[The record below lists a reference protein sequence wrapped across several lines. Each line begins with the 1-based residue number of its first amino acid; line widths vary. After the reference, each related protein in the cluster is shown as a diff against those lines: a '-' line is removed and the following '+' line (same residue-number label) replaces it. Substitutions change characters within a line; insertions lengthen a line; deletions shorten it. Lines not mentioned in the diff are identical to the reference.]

1 MHKINTRNLD
11 LNLLVV
17 FTTLWETQNVTRA
30 SERLSLSQSA
40 VSHALRRLRER
51 LGDELFVI
59 GRGGLVPTAR
69 AIELIGPV
77 RDALARLDEALEGAA
92 PFAPTA
98 AQRKFRIA
106 SGDFVEFLI
115 LPRLI
120 QHIARAAPGVMI
132 EVVPL
137 PPNSAVSAQLE
148 SGEIDLVISA
158 PMTFGAGLRHELI
171 TTVPLRTLI
180 WQREGLLPGPF
191 PLELYLQ
198 RPHVVIETHQRDIN
212 LIDQALRARG
222 LARRIGVLVQNFMA
236 MPVIASQTGYICNL
250 PGPIAETFAATFG
263 LSCHEPPVDFPAPE
277 LVAYWH
283 SRFDADPG
291 MLWLRK
297 QVKQHALPLSPEAQP
312 NTP

>member
-1 MHKINTRNLD
+1 MHNINTRTLD

-17 FTTLWETQNVTRA
+17 FATLWETQNVTRA
-30 SERLSLSQSA
+30 SERLALSQSA

-51 LGDELFVI
+51 LEDELFVA

-69 AIELIGPV
+69 AAELIGPV
-77 RDALARLDEALEGAA
+77 RDALARLDDVLQGSA
-92 PFAPTA
+92 PFVPAA

-120 QHIARAAPGVMI
+120 QHIAREAPGVKI

-137 PPNSAVSAQLE
+137 PLTSAVPALLE
-148 SGEIDLVISA
+148 SGEIDLVISS
-158 PMTFGAGLRHELI
+158 PMTLGASLRQEPI
-171 TTVPLRTLI
+171 TTVSLLTLI
-180 WQREGLLPGPF
+180 WQREGLPPGRF

-198 RPHVVIETHQRDIN
+198 RPQVMIEVHQRDGNI
-212 LIDQALRARG
+212 IDETLRAQG

-236 MPVIASQTGYICNL
+236 MPVIAAQTGYICNL
-250 PGPIAETFAATFG
+250 PGPIAGAFAATFG
-263 LSCHEPPVDFPAPE
+263 LSCHQPPIDFPEPE

-283 SRFDADPG
+283 ARFDVDPAL
-291 MLWLRK
+291 LWLRE
-297 QVKQHALPLSPEAQP
+297 QVRRCAHS
-312 NTP
+312 

>member
-1 MHKINTRNLD
+1 MHNINTRTLD

-17 FTTLWETQNVTRA
+17 FATLWETQNVTRA

-69 AIELIGPV
+69 AAELIGPV
-77 RDALARLDEALEGAA
+77 RDALSRLDEVLQGSA
-92 PFAPTA
+92 PFVPATV
-98 AQRKFRIA
+98 QRKFRIA

-120 QHIARAAPGVMI
+120 QHIAREAPGVMI

-137 PPNSAVSAQLE
+137 PPNSTVSALLE
-148 SGEIDLVISA
+148 GGEIDLVISS
-158 PMTFGAGLRHELI
+158 PMTLGAGLRREPI
-171 TTVPLRTLI
+171 TTVSLLTLI
-180 WQREGLLPGPF
+180 WQREGLPPGRF
-191 PLELYLQ
+191 PLDLYLE
-198 RPHVVIETHQRDIN
+198 RPQVMIEMHQRDGNI
-212 LIDQALRARG
+212 IDQTLQTQG

-250 PGPIAETFAATFG
+250 PGPIAEAFAATFG
-263 LSCHEPPVDFPAPE
+263 LSCHEPPVDFPEPE
-277 LVAYWH
+277 LVAHWH

-291 MLWLRK
+291 LQWLRE
-297 QVKQHALPLSPEAQP
+297 QVKNCAVQRP
-312 NTP
+312 

>member
-1 MHKINTRNLD
+1 MHNINTRTLD

-17 FTTLWETQNVTRA
+17 FATLWETQNVTRA
-30 SERLSLSQSA
+30 SERLALSQSA

-69 AIELIGPV
+69 AAELIGPV
-77 RDALARLDEALEGAA
+77 RDALSRLDDVLQGTA
-92 PFAPTA
+92 PFVPAV

-120 QHIARAAPGVMI
+120 QHIAREAPGVMI
-132 EVVPL
+132 KVVPL
-137 PPNSAVSAQLE
+137 PPSSTVAALLE
-148 SGEIDLVISA
+148 SGEIDLIISTSMA
-158 PMTFGAGLRHELI
+158 LGAGLRQEPV
-171 TTVPLRTLI
+171 TTGSLLTLI
-180 WQREGLLPGPF
+180 WQREGLPPGRF
-191 PLELYLQ
+191 PLELYLE
-198 RPHVVIETHQRDIN
+198 RPQVMIETHQRDGNI
-212 LIDQALRARG
+212 IDQTLHAQG
-222 LARRIGVLVQNFMA
+222 LARRIGVLVQNFLA

-250 PGPIAETFAATFG
+250 PEPIAVAFAATFG

-277 LVAYWH
+277 MVAYWH

-291 MLWLRK
+291 LQWLRE
-297 QVKQHALPLSPEAQP
+297 QVKNFAVQLA
-312 NTP
+312 

>member
-1 MHKINTRNLD
+1 MHNINTRTLD

-17 FTTLWETQNVTRA
+17 FATLWETQNVTRA

-69 AIELIGPV
+69 AAELIGPV
-77 RDALARLDEALEGAA
+77 REALSRLDDALQGSVPFVPAA
-92 PFAPTA
+92 V
-98 AQRKFRIA
+98 QRKFRIA

-115 LPRLI
+115 LPRLT
-120 QHIARAAPGVMI
+120 QHIAREAPGVMI

-137 PPNSAVSAQLE
+137 PQKSAISGLLE
-148 SGEIDLVISA
+148 SGEIDLVISS
-158 PMTFGAGLRHELI
+158 PMTLGAVLRHEPI
-171 TTVPLRTLI
+171 TSVSLRTLI
-180 WQREGLLPGPF
+180 WQREGLPPGRF
-191 PLELYLQ
+191 PLGLYLE
-198 RPHVVIETHQRDIN
+198 RPQVMIEMHQRDGNI
-212 LIDQALRARG
+212 IDQTLQAQG

-250 PGPIAETFAATFG
+250 PGPIAEAFAATFG

-283 SRFDADPG
+283 SRFDVDPG
-291 MLWLRK
+291 LQWLRE
-297 QVKQHALPLSPEAQP
+297 QVKSCAVQRP
-312 NTP
+312 

>member
-1 MHKINTRNLD
+1 MHNINTRTLD

-17 FTTLWETQNVTRA
+17 FATLWETQNVTRA

-69 AIELIGPV
+69 AAELIGPV
-77 RDALARLDEALEGAA
+77 RDALSRLDDVLQGSA
-92 PFAPTA
+92 PFVPA
-98 AQRKFRIA
+98 AVQRKFRIA

-120 QHIARAAPGVMI
+120 QHIAREAPGVMI

-137 PPNSAVSAQLE
+137 PTKNTVSVLLE

-158 PMTFGAGLRHELI
+158 PMTLGAALRHEPI
-171 TTVPLRTLI
+171 TTVSLLTLI
-180 WQREGLLPGPF
+180 WQREGLPPGRF
-191 PLELYLQ
+191 PLDLYLE
-198 RPHVVIETHQRDIN
+198 RPQVMIEMHQRDGNI
-212 LIDQALRARG
+212 IDQTLQAQG

-250 PGPIAETFAATFG
+250 PGPIAEAFATTFG

-291 MLWLRK
+291 LQWLRE
-297 QVKQHALPLSPEAQP
+297 QVKSCAVQLP
-312 NTP
+312 

>member
-1 MHKINTRNLD
+1 MHNINTRTLD

-17 FTTLWETQNVTRA
+17 FATLWETQNVTRA

-69 AIELIGPV
+69 AAELIGPV
-77 RDALARLDEALEGAA
+77 RDALSRLDDVLQGSA
-92 PFAPTA
+92 PFVPA
-98 AQRKFRIA
+98 AVQRKFRIA

-120 QHIARAAPGVMI
+120 QHIAREAPGVMI

-137 PPNSAVSAQLE
+137 PPSSRVSALLE
-148 SGEIDLVISA
+148 SGEIDLVIST
-158 PMTFGAGLRHELI
+158 PMTLGAGLRHEPI
-171 TTVPLRTLI
+171 TTVSLLTLI
-180 WQREGLLPGPF
+180 WQREGLPPGRF
-191 PLELYLQ
+191 PLDLYLE
-198 RPHVVIETHQRDIN
+198 RPQVMIEMHQRDGNI
-212 LIDQALRARG
+212 IDQTLQAQG

-250 PGPIAETFAATFG
+250 PGPIAEAFAATFG

-291 MLWLRK
+291 LQWLRE
-297 QVKQHALPLSPEAQP
+297 QVKSCAVQLP
-312 NTP
+312 

>member
-1 MHKINTRNLD
+1 MHNINTRTLD

-17 FTTLWETQNVTRA
+17 FATLWETQNVTRA
-30 SERLSLSQSA
+30 SERLALSQSA

-69 AIELIGPV
+69 AAELIGPV
-77 RDALARLDEALEGAA
+77 RDALSRLDDVLQGTA
-92 PFAPTA
+92 PFVPAA

-115 LPRLI
+115 LPRLT
-120 QHIARAAPGVMI
+120 QHIAREAPGVMI

-137 PPNSAVSAQLE
+137 PPNNTVAALLE
-148 SGEIDLVISA
+148 SGEIDLVIST
-158 PMTFGAGLRHELI
+158 PMTLGAGLRYEAV
-171 TTVPLRTLI
+171 TTVSLLTLI
-180 WQREGLLPGPF
+180 WQREGLAPGRF
-191 PLELYLQ
+191 PLELYLE
-198 RPHVVIETHQRDIN
+198 RPQVMIETHQRDGNI
-212 LIDQALRARG
+212 IDQTLQAQG
-222 LARRIGVLVQNFMA
+222 MARRIGVLVQNFMA

-250 PGPIAETFAATFG
+250 PGPIAEAFAATFG

-277 LVAYWH
+277 LAAVWH

-291 MLWLRK
+291 LQWLREE
-297 QVKQHALPLSPEAQP
+297 VKRCASA
-312 NTP
+312 

>member
-1 MHKINTRNLD
+1 MHNINTRTLD

-17 FTTLWETQNVTRA
+17 FATLWETQNVTRA
-30 SERLSLSQSA
+30 SERLALSQSA

-69 AIELIGPV
+69 AAELIGPV
-77 RDALARLDEALEGAA
+77 RDALSRLDDVLQGTA
-92 PFAPTA
+92 PFVPAA

-120 QHIARAAPGVMI
+120 QHIAHEAPGVMI
-132 EVVPL
+132 EVLPL
-137 PPNSAVSAQLE
+137 PPHSAVSALLE
-148 SGEIDLVISA
+148 SGEIDLLISG
-158 PMTFGAGLRHELI
+158 PMTLGAGLRQEPI
-171 TTVPLRTLI
+171 TAISLLTLI
-180 WQREGLLPGPF
+180 WQREGLAPGRF
-191 PLELYLQ
+191 PLDLYLE
-198 RPHVVIETHQRDIN
+198 RPQVMIETHQRDGNI
-212 LIDQALRARG
+212 IDQTLQAQG

-250 PGPIAETFAATFG
+250 PGPIAKAFAATFG
-263 LSCHEPPVDFPAPE
+263 LSCHEPPIDFSKPE
-277 LVAYWH
+277 LLAYWH

-291 MLWLRK
+291 LQWLRE
-297 QVKQHALPLSPEAQP
+297 QVKRCAV
-312 NTP
+312 

>member
-1 MHKINTRNLD
+1 MHNINTRTLD

-17 FTTLWETQNVTRA
+17 FATLWETQNVTRA
-30 SERLSLSQSA
+30 SERLALSQSA

-69 AIELIGPV
+69 AAELIGPV
-77 RDALARLDEALEGAA
+77 RDALSRLDDVLQGTA
-92 PFAPTA
+92 PFVPAV

-106 SGDFVEFLI
+106 SGGFVEFLI

-120 QHIARAAPGVMI
+120 QHIAREAPGVMI

-137 PPNSAVSAQLE
+137 PPSSTVAALLE
-148 SGEIDLVISA
+148 SGEIDLIIST
-158 PMTFGAGLRHELI
+158 PMALGAGLRQEPV
-171 TTVPLRTLI
+171 TTVSLLTLI
-180 WQREGLLPGPF
+180 WQREGLPPGRF
-191 PLELYLQ
+191 PLELYLE
-198 RPHVVIETHQRDIN
+198 RPQVMIETHQRDGNI
-212 LIDQALRARG
+212 IDQTLHAQG

-250 PGPIAETFAATFG
+250 PGPIAVAFAATFG

-277 LVAYWH
+277 MVAYWH

-291 MLWLRK
+291 LQWLRE
-297 QVKQHALPLSPEAQP
+297 QVKNFAVQLA
-312 NTP
+312 